1 MSDPLP
7 GVGASLRTAREA
19 QGLSIQEA
27 ANHLRLMNR
36 QIEAMES
43 EDFGSLGQP
52 VFARGF
58 VRNYARL
65 LGLDANELLQIMGGA
80 NVEPVD
86 IVQTPPVVLPGA
98 WFTSKWLIAGLLAL
112 LLFTVVPIALYAWL
126 SSDSEEVKPLHP
138 QALLPP
144 ATVVTPAASPG
155 LIPPKSQP
163 PISKDSPATSAN
175 GLSAPTPPVAPLAT
189 QPATKREMHFEFD
202 DNAWVEIK
210 DGTGQVLQHQMN
222 NKGTTLEL
230 SGQPPFNLVL
240 GNAAQVRMT
249 YNGRAL
255 DLKPYID
262 ATVARFSLEE

>member
-1 MSDPLP
+1 MSDSLP
-7 GVGASLRTAREA
+7 GVGASLRAAREA

-36 QIEAMES
+36 QIEAMET

-65 LGLDANELLQIMGGA
+65 LGLDANVLLQTMGGA

-86 IVQTPPVVLPGA
+86 IVQAPPVVLPGA

-126 SSDSEEVKPLHP
+126 SSDSEEVKRFLP
-138 QALLPP
+138 QAL
-144 ATVVTPAASPG
+144 
-155 LIPPKSQP
+155 QP
-163 PISKDSPATSAN
+163 PTTVAAPVSTPVMVEPKTEPPIAKDSTAAGVGGMSATAS
-175 GLSAPTPPVAPLAT
+175 TVAPAAT
-189 QPATKREMHFEFD
+189 QPAAKREMHFEFD

-210 DGTGQVLQHQMN
+210 DGTGRVLQQQMN
-222 NKGTTLEL
+222 SKGTTLEL
-230 SGQPPFNLVL
+230 SGQPPISLVL

-262 ATVARFSLEE
+262 ANVARFSLEE

>member
-1 MSDPLP
+1 
-7 GVGASLRTAREA
+7 
-19 QGLSIQEA
+19 
-27 ANHLRLMNR
+27 MNR
-36 QIEAMES
+36 QVEAMET

-65 LGLDANELLQIMGGA
+65 LGLDANALLQVMGGA
-80 NVEPVD
+80 NVQPVD
-86 IVQTPPVVLPGA
+86 IVQTQPVVLPGA

-126 SSDSEEVKPLHP
+126 SSDSEEVSRVRP
-138 QALLPP
+138 QALQHP
-144 ATVVTPAASPG
+144 ATVAAPISSPVMIEPKSEPPIAKDTTATSVGGLSATAPTVTPAS
-155 LIPPKSQP
+155 
-163 PISKDSPATSAN
+163 
-175 GLSAPTPPVAPLAT
+175 T
-189 QPATKREMHFEFD
+189 QSVTKREMHFEFD

-222 NKGTTLEL
+222 SKGTTLEL
-230 SGQPPFNLVL
+230 SGQPPFSLVL
-240 GNAAQVRMT
+240 GNATKMRMT

-262 ATVARFSLEE
+262 ANVARFSLEE

>member
-7 GVGASLRTAREA
+7 GVGASLRAAREA

-36 QIEAMES
+36 QIEAMET

-65 LGLDANELLQIMGGA
+65 LGLDATALLQTMGGG

-86 IVQTPPVVLPGA
+86 IVQVQPVVLPGA

-112 LLFTVVPIALYAWL
+112 LAFTVVPIALYAWL
-126 SSDSEEVKPLHP
+126 NTDGEEV
-138 QALLPP
+138 ARVRPP
-144 ATVVTPAASPG
+144 ALQHPTTVVAPPSAPVAKVTNAES
-155 LIPPKSQP
+155 LIP
-163 PISKDSPATSAN
+163 KDGAAIGTAAGVATA
-175 GLSAPTPPVAPLAT
+175 PPVASGAT
-189 QPATKREMHFEFD
+189 QPAAKSEMHFEFD

-210 DGTGQVLQHQMN
+210 DGTGQILQHQMN

-230 SGQPPFNLVL
+230 SGQPPFSLVL

-249 YNGRAL
+249 YKGRVI
-255 DLKPYID
+255 DLRPYID
-262 ATVARFSLEE
+262 ANVARFSLEE